1 MIKLFF
7 LIISLFFLFGCSNND
22 ATTSQENTT
31 STQYLSISKAPINT
45 EPISIVQNIALEFS
59 KELNQN
65 TLNSS
70 SVYLVENT
78 LDGNVTVETDLEV
91 STNKVT
97 LSPLRYLNVL
107 SNYTL
112 VVTTDVQDVEG
123 RALTQDYHF
132 RFTTSNEFYDP
143 SSLGFRN
150 LKPQDHSVSALV
162 QTDIVIDFNKTITLP
177 KELLNTPN
185 AILEVTDANATEI
198 NGTVE
203 IFNSLLKFIPSEPL
217 PYDSNIT
224 VRLNA
229 NISDMYDHPY
239 EGVTTWWFQTKAQN
253 VSPSINVGF
262 VPLASADI
270 NKTSILIQGIYDTN
284 TSSKIAVATTSSIE
298 VFLVNYPEI
307 LTKPTLEYLH
317 SYNLANIT
325 AMLRIDTSHLLVA
338 TADSGIYSLK
348 VDPTN
353 ISEISHI
360 DATDPIYSINFGYD
374 NNNTLNK
381 VYAVGPKYGL
391 QVFDY
396 NLSSGV
402 LAFNKS
408 VDTNNSTYLD
418 VIEVKV
424 YDSTIGG
431 EVPKVYLAD
440 YNGGVDIFDENLSKT
455 TRVDINGSVKKLA
468 LYEDYNGPMG
478 LFAIS
483 SSGKVQA
490 FGFDGVLFEYV
501 KLDLPGTP
509 SSIKSF
515 VNFETLSSQ
524 LYYSSLDKGLL
535 IANGDYASDIINT
548 DGSVIASEVVNGFS
562 PPKAFLLT
570 LNQDGSLKLYNA
582 TKDTQNPTVSTIPP
596 DNGTIQAMGAN
607 FTLEFYDD
615 YLDTSTITKD
625 KIKFTSVTGQPV
637 DFNLSITPG
646 EFSPVFELIPT
657 STLSYGNYNI
667 TIDSNISDMLGNK
680 LNNGENNVT
689 VNFIVTQ

>member
-1 MIKLFF
+1 MVKLFF
-7 LIISLFFLFGCSNND
+7 FIISIFFLFGCSDNN
-22 ATTSQENTT
+22 ATTSQEPTA
-31 STQYLSISKAPINT
+31 STHYLSISKAPINT

-65 TLNSS
+65 TLNGSS
-70 SVYLVENT
+70 IYLVENT
-78 LDGNVTVETDLEV
+78 PDGNASVETDLKV

-97 LSPLRYLNVL
+97 LSPLNYLNVL

-112 VVTTDVQDVEG
+112 VVTTEVQDIEG
-123 RALTQDYHF
+123 RSLTQDYHF

-150 LKPQDHSVSALV
+150 LKPQNHSVDALV

-177 KELLNTPN
+177 KELLTTPN
-185 AILEVTDANATEI
+185 AIIKVTDANATEI
-198 NGTVE
+198 NGSVE

-217 PYDSNIT
+217 PYDSNLTIT
-224 VRLNA
+224 LNA
-229 NISDMYDHPY
+229 NISDMYNHPY
-239 EGVTTWWFQTKAQN
+239 EGVTSWWFQTKTQN
-253 VSPSINVGF
+253 ESPPINVGF
-262 VPLASADI
+262 VPLASIDI
-270 NKTSILIQGIYDTN
+270 NKTSVLIQSIYDTN
-284 TSSKIAVATTSSIE
+284 TSSKIAVATTSSLEI
-298 VFLVNYPEI
+298 FLVHYPEI
-307 LTKPTLEYLH
+307 LTKPTLEHLY

-325 AMLRIDTSHLLVA
+325 AMLRADASHLLVA
-338 TADSGIYSLK
+338 TADSGIYSLQ

-360 DATDPIYSINFGYD
+360 NSTDTIYSINFGFD

-381 VYAVGPKYGL
+381 VYAVGPQYGL

-402 LAFNKS
+402 LTFNTS
-408 VDTNNSTYLD
+408 IESNNSAYLD
-418 VIEVKV
+418 VMEVKA
-424 YDSTIGG
+424 YDPTNGDLTR
-431 EVPKVYLAD
+431 KVYLAD
-440 YNGGVDIFDENLSKT
+440 YNGGVDIFDENLSKI

-468 LYEDYNGPMG
+468 LYEDYNGPIG

-490 FGFDGVLFEYV
+490 FDFDGIVFEYV

-535 IANGDYASDIINT
+535 ITNGDYASDIINT
-548 DGSVIASEVVNGFS
+548 DGNVIASEIVNGFS

-596 DNGTIQAMGAN
+596 DNGSMQAMGAN
-607 FTLEFYDD
+607 FSLEFYDA

-625 KIKFTSVTGQPV
+625 KINFTNTHGQAV

-646 EFSPVFELIPT
+646 EFNPVFELIPT
-657 STLSYGNYNI
+657 TALSYGNYTI
-667 TIDSNISDMLGNK
+667 TIDANISDMLGNK

-689 VNFIVTQ
+689 VNFIVRK